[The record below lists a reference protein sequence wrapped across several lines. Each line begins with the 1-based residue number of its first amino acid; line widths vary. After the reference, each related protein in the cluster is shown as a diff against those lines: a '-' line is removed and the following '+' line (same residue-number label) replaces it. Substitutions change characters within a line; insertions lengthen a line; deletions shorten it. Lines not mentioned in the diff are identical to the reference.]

1 MPLAIAFD
9 RIDAEQKFAGDG
21 FVSEPLQP
29 EIIYDFLLRRRHQAA
44 PFVSISLR
52 HTFSRNK
59 KRANTLYLQGLRALI
74 PEEMPSPGPIDSA
87 KFRAKGG
94 GGLGPCACRDLTR
107 PSLSGRFICSRSI
120 DNLSNDDIIKI
131 DNIIKIDFKE
141 GWMMSAELAFAA
153 TEAKQKLGEIMD
165 AAQKGPVVINKSGRP
180 HVVMVSVETF
190 NKLQEYEDRYW
201 AAKAE
206 AGVRSG
212 FMGPDATMKYLQEKL
227 NG

>member
-9 RIDAEQKFAGDG
+9 RIDAEQQFAGDG

-29 EIIYDFLLRRRHQAA
+29 EIVYGFLLHRRHQAA

-94 GGLGPCACRDLTR
+94 GGLGPYACRD
-107 PSLSGRFICSRSI
+107 
-120 DNLSNDDIIKI
+120 
-131 DNIIKIDFKE
+131 
-141 GWMMSAELAFAA
+141 
-153 TEAKQKLGEIMD
+153 
-165 AAQKGPVVINKSGRP
+165 
-180 HVVMVSVETF
+180 
-190 NKLQEYEDRYW
+190 
-201 AAKAE
+201 
-206 AGVRSG
+206 
-212 FMGPDATMKYLQEKL
+212 
-227 NG
+227 